1 MPPNRDQGDAMT
13 TATDPVFDPFA
24 PGFTEDP
31 YPQYARQR
39 EARPVEHH
47 ELGFW
52 VLWRH
57 ADVDAL
63 LRARLSVEDRNA
75 SNAGPMHELY
85 EQVYGE
91 DQGGRRGGLSMLDRD
106 PPDHTRLRRLVS
118 SAFTPRRIEA
128 LAPQI
133 TALVDEA
140 LDRLAAD
147 GGGNL
152 IDVLAFPLPFNV
164 ISFMLGMPDIDH
176 ERLRNLSHHVVRSL
190 EPVVDPEELRTI
202 QAADEELAG
211 ITAEAIRW
219 KRKNPADDLL
229 TALIQAESD
238 GDVLTDDEL
247 VAQVILLYLAGHET
261 TVNLI
266 GNGTLALLRHPAQ
279 ADRLRAD
286 TSIDEQAVEELL
298 RYDSPVQMSR
308 RITLG
313 PYPVRGA
320 EIPEGSFVIASLA
333 SANRDQEVFG
343 PDADEVRLD
352 RPQARSQLSFGA
364 GVHHCL
370 GASLAKLEGRL
381 AIGGLFR
388 RFPDLSL
395 AGDPVWNGRINLRG
409 MTHLPVA
416 TTS

>member
-1 MPPNRDQGDAMT
+1 MT
-13 TATDPVFDPFA
+13 TAADPVFDPFA

-39 EARPVEHH
+39 ESRPVERH

-52 VLWRH
+52 ALWRH

-75 SNAGPMHELY
+75 SGSGPLQELY
-85 EQVYGE
+85 QEVYGPDE
-91 DQGGRRGGLSMLDRD
+91 ARRRGGLSMLDRD

-118 SAFTPRRIEA
+118 SGFTPRRVEE
-128 LAPQI
+128 LTPQI
-133 TALVDEA
+133 TGLVDEA
-140 LDRLAAD
+140 LDRLAD
-147 GGGNL
+147 RGGGNL
-152 IDVLAFPLPFNV
+152 IDLLAFPLPFNV
-164 ISFMLGMPDIDH
+164 ISVMLGMPEVDH
-176 ERLRNLSHHVVRSL
+176 DRLRNLSHHVVRSL
-190 EPVVDPEELRTI
+190 EPVVDPDELRAI
-202 QAADEELAG
+202 QAADEELG
-211 ITAEAIRW
+211 EMTAEAIRW

-266 GNGTLALLRHPAQ
+266 GNGTLALLRHPGE

-286 TSIDEQAVEELL
+286 PGIDEQAVEELL

-308 RITLG
+308 RITLA
-313 PYPVRGA
+313 PYPVRGV
-320 EIPEGSFVIASLA
+320 EIPKGAFVIASLG
-333 SANRDQEVFG
+333 SANRDPEVFG
-343 PDADEVRLD
+343 PDADRVRLD
-352 RPQARSQLSFGA
+352 RPEARSQLSFGA

-381 AIGGLFR
+381 AIGRLFR
-388 RFPDLSL
+388 RFPGLCI
-395 AGDPVWNGRINLRG
+395 AGEPVWNGRINLRG
-409 MTHLPVA
+409 MTELPV
-416 TTS
+416 SCS